1 LRGFHYK
8 RHFQRAFDDNLSAT
22 HVFIKQ
28 IFRAIKVASPSPI
41 PPQGCAGVGK
51 KWLFSATSRG
61 FGYGY
66 EAVRIRVK
74 FKL

>member
-1 LRGFHYK
+1 V
-8 RHFQRAFDDNLSAT
+8 Q
-22 HVFIKQ
+22 
-28 IFRAIKVASPSPI
+28 
-41 PPQGCAGVGK
+41 GVGE

-74 FKL
+74 DIQRRVKYTSNYRVNLSYNSY